1 MQMHRLKRS
10 FLETGHK
17 HAVVA
22 ALYNRNFHQC
32 ISVDEGNLACVW
44 DMRVRPASQPL
55 RRQSVPCRAR
65 DAVAVGTS
73 VPRARCRILRSR
85 ACACTDLLAACAR
98 AWGARAGEAVPPA
111 RADDEGLF
119 CAVVDGRAAL
129 PLQSAARLEAH
140 GVLLRLGGPPA
151 RVG

>member
-44 DMRVRPASQPL
+44 DMRVRPACQPL
-55 RRQSVPCRAR
+55 RRQSLPRHARAIPSLSARPCARAVSC
-65 DAVAVGTS
+65 AN
-73 VPRARCRILRSR
+73 R
-85 ACACTDLLAACAR
+85 ACACR
-98 AWGARAGEAVPPA
+98 AWGARVGEAVPPA
-111 RADDEGLF
+111 RPTSAGF
-119 CAVVDGRAAL
+119 GAVSDGRAAL

>member
-55 RRQSVPCRAR
+55 RRQSVPRCRRCRHVRAR
-65 DAVAVGTS
+65 VRYPA
-73 VPRARCRILRSR
+73 PSR
-85 ACACTDLLAACAR
+85 VCVYLLTACAR